1 MSATDTNPR
10 RTLKI
15 CPGWASVRLTDWCQP
30 VLCPVSVKIW
40 CLSLVSFL
48 SHSWVGVRLVSHVR
62 KKKVGQPKFGVR
74 KYFVSHRTALSV
86 SGADSCLT
94 KFVSVKPC
102 PCPRDTEF
110 FTDTGHTR
118 PTTVC
123 PRVSTKIWCP
133 GKFGVL
139 DRTQNSQFGVLTGHD
154 PDQDTE
160 FFVDTWTPRLWS
172 RVVACVP
179 LCPPSVRCP

>member
-1 MSATDTNPR
+1 MSQAVVGPF
-10 RTLKI
+10 LSHSCLI
-15 CPGWASVRLTDWCQP
+15 L
-30 VLCPVSVKIW
+30 VSVLSQS

-48 SHSWVGVRLVSHVR
+48 SHSWVCVRLVSHVR